1 MYNHK
6 WEMLMNVCSI
16 CCQLEQMHK
25 SEDEEHM
32 QKNLAFWLF
41 DDFAKIK
48 EKKYICRAY
57 LHNFGEDER
66 EKSSKRE
73 RSWNRRRT
81 ARLLRTLCG
90 PWIIIFIIIII
101 INFII
106 IIILIIN
113 IFNNHH
119 DYSRGKL
126 VWRVMRTWTALTLL
140 LVSWITKM
148 NKWNCFEK

>member
-1 MYNHK
+1 MR
-6 WEMLMNVCSI
+6 NV
-16 CCQLEQMHK
+16 
-25 SEDEEHM
+25 DECLLDLLPAWTDAQIRRWRTYAE
-32 QKNLAFWLF
+32 KLGILTFWWF
-41 DDFAKIK
+41 CKDQR
-48 EKKYICRAY
+48 EKYICRGY

-66 EKSSKRE
+66 EKSSKWA

-90 PWIIIFIIIII
+90 PWIIIFINIII

-119 DYSRGKL
+119 DYSRGKH
-126 VWRVMRTWTALTLL
+126 VWRVMRTWTVLTLL

>member
-1 MYNHK
+1 MFARFDASLNRCTNQKMKNIYEQLGILNF
-6 WEMLMNVCSI
+6 WWVC
-16 CCQLEQMHK
+16 
-25 SEDEEHM
+25 
-32 QKNLAFWLF
+32 KNQR
-41 DDFAKIK
+41 
-48 EKKYICRAY
+48 EKYICRAY

-66 EKSSKRE
+66 EKSSKWE

-90 PWIIIFIIIII
+90 PWIIIFINIII

-119 DYSRGKL
+119 DYSRGKH

-140 LVSWITKM
+140 LVSWSTKIE
-148 NKWNCFEK
+148 KLNCFEE